1 MPGQVSVRLVTV
13 HSLEVGTTL
22 AKDVIIDGRGIPLLR
37 AGVAVSERFKQALVD
52 QEVPSVWIQDDLS
65 EGIEPVQI
73 IGDDTRR
80 TTQNAVAAAM
90 KDASR
95 ALATG
100 GKLTDKT
107 IDDLAEIAALIAA
120 EVESAPELGMHLAGM
135 MGADQYLFQH
145 SVDVT
150 ALGLLIARREFKD
163 NGWVDYQGR
172 RRFENASGRLA
183 KLGLGLL
190 LHDIGKTGIAPQIL
204 NKPGKLTDI
213 EWAQMKKHP
222 QVGADMLSESTSFI
236 IKAVVRQHHE
246 RWDGAGYPDGIS
258 GERIHQ
264 FARIAAVADVYD
276 AVTSERAYKAADAPS
291 VGYDVVLR
299 GTGTAFDPELVKV
312 FGKVVVPYP
321 PGHDVVLADG
331 RTGVV
336 VDAPLETPFEP
347 TVRVRSASGSVEEI
361 ARAEVLG
368 AADLGVARQAA

>member
-1 MPGQVSVRLVTV
+1 MRLIPV
-13 HSLEVGTTL
+13 HSLEVGTPL

-37 AGVAVSERFKQALVD
+37 AGVAVSERFKQALLD
-52 QEVPSVWIQDDLS
+52 HDVPSVWIEDELS

-73 IGDDTRR
+73 IGDETRR
-80 TTQNAVAAAM
+80 TTQNAVASAM
-90 KDASR
+90 RDASK
-95 ALATG
+95 ALAKG
-100 GKLTDKT
+100 GKLSDKT
-107 IDDLAEIAALIAA
+107 VDDLAEIAALIAA

-135 MGADQYLFQH
+135 MGSDQYLFQH

-172 RRFENASGRLA
+172 RRFENASGRMA

-190 LHDIGKTGIAPQIL
+190 LHDIGKTAIAPQIL
-204 NKPGKLTDI
+204 NKPGKLTDL
-213 EWAQMKKHP
+213 EWVQMKKHP
-222 QVGADMLSESTSFI
+222 QVGADMLSEATSFI

-246 RWDGAGYPDGIS
+246 RWDGAGYPDGVA

-291 VGYDVVLR
+291 VGYDVILR
-299 GTGTAFDPELVKV
+299 GAGTAFDPELVKI

-321 PGHDVVLADG
+321 PGHEVLLADG
-331 RTGVV
+331 RTGIV
-336 VDAPLETPFEP
+336 VDAPLDTPFEP
-347 TVRVRSASGSVEEI
+347 TVRARTASGAVEEI
-361 ARAEVLG
+361 ARAEILG
-368 AADLGVARQAA
+368 AGDLGAGERRAA